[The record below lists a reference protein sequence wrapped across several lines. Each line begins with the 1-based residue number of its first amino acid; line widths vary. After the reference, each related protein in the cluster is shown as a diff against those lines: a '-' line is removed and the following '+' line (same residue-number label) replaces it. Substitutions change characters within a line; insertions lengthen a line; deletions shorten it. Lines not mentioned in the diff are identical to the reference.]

1 LIPFG
6 ATQAHPTNHR
16 LSLFQTELAAAS
28 IFGQGIAINNPKQ
41 KEVEDNYR
49 KQREQCSNN
58 LLDHIA
64 ITH

>member
-1 LIPFG
+1 
-6 ATQAHPTNHR
+6 
-16 LSLFQTELAAAS
+16 LFQTELAAAS